1 MLGDLDRKPLG
12 KDAKKLTEEQK
23 LPEKMSDLK
32 VQTNP
37 DKSSDKLPGLA
48 AFDSDCSKDL

>member
-1 MLGDLDRKPLG
+1 MLGDLDWKPLG

-32 VQTNP
+32 VQINP

-48 AFDSDCSKDL
+48 AFDSDYSKDL